1 VAFRFSINN
10 EFFFWKNFS
19 LACSGICFEIL
30 AAKDESKTSKLIE
43 VTGFED
49 ANKEVAEVVG
59 CESPTGSGLSER
71 VFINF
76 DSSFNSG
83 TQKIYFF
90 SFEFQFRDSKN

>member
-1 VAFRFSINN
+1 MALRFSINN
-10 EFFFWKNFS
+10 EFLFWKNFS

-30 AAKDESKTSKLIE
+30 AAKDERFCVGKLIE

-76 DSSFNSG
+76 NSSFNSG
-83 TQKIYFF
+83 TRKI
-90 SFEFQFRDSKN
+90 